1 MNAKC
6 QRFSF
11 FVAVVV
17 ISMWE
22 MIAIAHGARSNQNT
36 SARLGETFTIK
47 FGEQTFI
54 EVEDLT
60 IAFVAVVEDS
70 RCPADARCVWEGNA
84 RIVTTLSKINN
95 KSVSVELNT
104 SMRFPRE
111 GEYWDYKIKLI
122 KLEPYPTTAK
132 EIAQSE
138 YRASLVLLK
147 S

>member
-6 QRFSF
+6 QRLSF

-17 ISMWE
+17 ISMGE
-22 MIAIAHGARSNQNT
+22 MIAIAHDARSNQNT
-36 SARLGETFTIK
+36 SARLGETFMIK
-47 FGEQTFI
+47 LGEQAFI
-54 EVEDLT
+54 EVEALT

-70 RCPADARCVWEGNA
+70 RCPADVRCIWEGNA

-95 KSVSVELNT
+95 KPVSVELNT
-104 SMRFPRE
+104 SMEFPRE
-111 GEYWDYKIKLI
+111 GEYLDYRIKLI
-122 KLEPYPTTAK
+122 KLEPYPTTAR

-138 YRASLVLLK
+138 YRALLVLLK